1 MQTFDKTY
9 HLPFDIETTYTHWIS
24 NDTVIAPASRM
35 EIEAKAGGAY
45 RLVMPGEIVMNG
57 VFSEVV
63 PNKALTYSWQWQ
75 GSDEQTHVNVQFSAN
90 DNDKDTGT
98 DVRIVHSG
106 FTSQDSYDNHAS
118 GWDSYID
125 GFTLLVGT

>member
-1 MQTFDKTY
+1 MQAFDKTY
-9 HLPFDIETTYTHWIS
+9 HLPSDLETTYQHWVS

-35 EIEAKAGGAY
+35 EIEPRVGGTY
-45 RLVMPGEIVMNG
+45 RLIMPGDMTMNG

-63 PNKALTYSWQWQ
+63 PNQALTYSWQWD
-75 GSDEQTHVNVQFSAN
+75 GSDEQTQVNVQFSGTAS
-90 DNDKDTGT
+90 GT

-118 GWDSYID
+118 GWDSYVD